1 MERDEILSHIKKA
14 QSGDQTSFDVLKEQY
29 KPLITS
35 CAIRRVIDG
44 MNSQDKEDLFLEA
57 LVSFCRAVS
66 SYDCELSGVEFGLY
80 AKICIDNG
88 LVSFVRSY
96 TRANRGLTVSLEA
109 HGDVPDGKSEQDD
122 ILQSLVDR
130 EKEAELVR
138 VVRKHLSD
146 YENRIW
152 WLYVSGNSVAA
163 IASEV
168 GATSAKSVSNAIYR
182 IRKKL
187 RAVIGE
193 NDSR

>member
-1 MERDEILSHIKKA
+1 MVRVEILSHIKKA
-14 QSGDQTSFDVLKEQY
+14 QSGDQASFDVLKEQY

-35 CAIRRVIDG
+35 CATRRVLDG
-44 MNSQDKEDLFLEA
+44 MNSQDEEDLYSEA

-96 TRANRGLTVSLEA
+96 VRANRGYTVSLDA
-109 HGDVPDGKSEQDD
+109 QGTVLDDNSEHDD
-122 ILQSLVDR
+122 LLQSLVDR

-138 VVRKHLSD
+138 TVRKHLSD

-152 WLYVSGNSVAA
+152 WLYVSGKSVST
-163 IASEV
+163 IASQV
-168 GATSAKSVSNAIYR
+168 GATSTKSVSNAIYR

-187 RAVIGE
+187 RDVVGE
-193 NDSR
+193 NNSR